1 MATGIIKFDTGS
13 ALMAGHTIF
22 LSAAPN
28 ASPPNSNA
36 PITINL
42 TLSPFLLYCF
52 LGFRFHCVSG
62 SQKLCIVLHKIQAY
76 NSHLFHIQY
85 NCCDTFFLFFG
96 HIFHL
101 PFRYF
106 VLTFLVTFPI
116 LVLQGTDMPEYV
128 ERGKII
134 WHLFHHHF
142 KMIFQI

>member
-1 MATGIIKFDTGS
+1 MGFLDVR
-13 ALMAGHTIF
+13 TILKTFFFFSLSTTF
-22 LSAAPN
+22 LS
-28 ASPPNSNA
+28 SCGVK
-36 PITINL
+36 IIFIFHV
-42 TLSPFLLYCF
+42 PFLLYCF
-52 LGFRFHCVSG
+52 LGFNFHCVSG